1 MQLISIRCVIGL
13 VVTVLTVYGIETR
26 IEGDKLVFMEVVT
39 VLTVYGIETGG
50 RKILALY
57 RKVVTVLTV
66 YGIETFLTTAVL
78 FIMICRCNS
87 TYRLRY

>member
-39 VLTVYGIETGG
+39 VLTVYGIET
-50 RKILALY
+50 
-57 RKVVTVLTV
+57 
-66 YGIETFLTTAVL
+66 FLTTAVL